1 MQISLTTSVQK
12 IFNYQQITKLNIY
25 IYIYVSPLPPN
36 AKRNITLVPSHSMQ
50 KKKKVLSE
58 FHSEIYKADDDDV
71 QAMNKMQESDTKY
84 TKIVK
89 QNISDS
95 HFLK

>member
-1 MQISLTTSVQK
+1 MRG
-12 IFNYQQITKLNIY
+12 
-25 IYIYVSPLPPN
+25 
-36 AKRNITLVPSHSMQ
+36 KR
-50 KKKKVLSE
+50 KKKPLNQ
-58 FHSEIYKADDDDV
+58 FHSKIYKADDNDV

-95 HFLK
+95 HFLNNDITYHMTSGIKLQQTCINI